1 MMTTGDPR
9 KAAAAPDGPDA
20 IDALEQG
27 VAALCVRGSVRVPP
41 YPAVALRV
49 QEAMARKDFGL
60 AEVAQ
65 IVGADAVLA
74 ADILR
79 CANSAL
85 YRRGGP
91 VTDLTAA
98 ITRIGA
104 QQVLRLLFASGL
116 AATVSAVG
124 PLVPLRR
131 MFWIQN
137 LASAAV
143 CQELAALR
151 GLRSEEAFVLGL
163 LHDFG
168 KIVAVT
174 CLEALVEEKG
184 FEGRFPFEVWA
195 RLSERQHV
203 ALGALAAKRWRLPP
217 LVAEVIAAHHDPG
230 AACRDP
236 GLLEVVRASD
246 AVVALTLERPRVTA
260 ADLAGIAALQPGER
274 AAIEA
279 VVENVPE
286 FVAAFE
292 SGAAAA
298 AVSSPRI
305 APPMPAPAENGRPVR
320 FSVSVAVARRPRLF
334 AATSALPDLLVLR
347 GEEPLPENRLLEA
360 KVYSADPFKMWVL
373 CRACR
378 REEGAFQVEVQ
389 PFALSGPAR
398 EAWQA
403 ILTAPPARCA

>member
-1 MMTTGDPR
+1 MATGDPR
-9 KAAAAPDGPDA
+9 KAGAAAE
-20 IDALEQG
+20 ALDPLDELERG
-27 VAALCVRGSVRVPP
+27 VAALCARGSVRVPP

-98 ITRIGA
+98 ITRVGG

-116 AATVSAVG
+116 GATVSAAG

-131 MFWIQN
+131 MFWIQG

-143 CQELAALR
+143 CQELAELR

-168 KIVAVT
+168 RIVGVT

-184 FEGRFPFEVWA
+184 FEGRFSFDVWA
-195 RLSERQHV
+195 RVSERQHV
-203 ALGALAAKRWRLPP
+203 ALGAIAARRWRLPP

-230 AACRDP
+230 AACSDP
-236 GLLEVVRASD
+236 ELLEVVRASD
-246 AVVALTLERPRVTA
+246 AVVALVLDRPRVTA
-260 ADLAGIAALQPGER
+260 ADLAGIAAIRPAER
-274 AAIEA
+274 AAVEA

-292 SGAAAA
+292 SGAASA

-305 APPMPAPAENGRPVR
+305 APPMPIPAEQGRPVR
-320 FSVSVAVARRPRLF
+320 FGVSVAVARRPRLF
-334 AATSALPDLLVLR
+334 TATSALPDLLVLR

-360 KVYSADPFKMWVL
+360 KVYSADAFKMWVL

-378 REEGAFQVEVQ
+378 REGGAFQVEVQ
-389 PFALSGPAR
+389 PFALSGSAR

-403 ILTAPPARCA
+403 IAAAPAARAG